1 MSEPRTETGK
11 FDAEKF
17 WDTHCGDC
25 AHDLH
30 PMNVCATIVGGDQ
43 NGPDYCSCT
52 LDYQSLAAEYQRT
65 KAAPPPLDGLREALR
80 LMASQWEEGAGSD
93 PSHPAMAKVWRQ
105 CAYEL
110 RAALRDEGETT

>member
-1 MSEPRTETGK
+1 MIEPRTE
-11 FDAEKF
+11 AEKF

-25 AHDLH
+25 WHDLH

-65 KAAPPPLDGLREALR
+65 KAEAAPLDELDVER
-80 LMASQWEEGAGSD
+80 LARADFEV
-93 PSHPAMAKVWRQ
+93 H
-105 CAYEL
+105 EL
-110 RAALRDEGETT
+110 RRNNEKWADLPEDGYKEWWRDHARGILAALREGETK